1 MFDGQ
6 KAIKIA
12 QKYGAQYCDVRIEDS
27 KRQLISIE
35 NGQQE
40 QSTVSIDSGI
50 GVRVLCDGAW
60 GFFSTSDDTKLEDG
74 IISAIKAAK
83 TLRKKVKVTLANIPV
98 FKKTVN
104 YPVLEIGRAH
114 V

>member
-40 QSTVSIDSGI
+40 Q
-50 GVRVLCDGAW
+50 
-60 GFFSTSDDTKLEDG
+60 
-74 IISAIKAAK
+74 
-83 TLRKKVKVTLANIPV
+83 
-98 FKKTVN
+98 
-104 YPVLEIGRAH
+104 
-114 V
+114 